1 LKTTQ
6 KQEARWFSLMK
17 AVLRMMRHAPTAM
30 LFSGK
35 AVSEKTMRVRK
46 AGRMPSARGF
56 AKRC

>member
-17 AVLRMMRHAPTAM
+17 AVLRTIRPEPTAM
-30 LFSGK
+30 LFAGK
-35 AVSEKTMRVRK
+35 DVSEKTIGVRK
-46 AGRMPSARGF
+46 AGRAPSARCF